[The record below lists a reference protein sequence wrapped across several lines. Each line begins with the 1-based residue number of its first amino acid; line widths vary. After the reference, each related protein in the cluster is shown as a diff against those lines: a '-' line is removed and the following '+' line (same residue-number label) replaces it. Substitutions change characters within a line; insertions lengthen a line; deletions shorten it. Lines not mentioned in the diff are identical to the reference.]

1 MNPSAP
7 HAQQSSPDDLPPAMV
22 EAGRHVTAEMRARLI
37 VLAHALRMIERERLG
52 WEELL
57 FAMWGPRDLFQQIHV
72 SS

>member
-1 MNPSAP
+1 
-7 HAQQSSPDDLPPAMV
+7 MV